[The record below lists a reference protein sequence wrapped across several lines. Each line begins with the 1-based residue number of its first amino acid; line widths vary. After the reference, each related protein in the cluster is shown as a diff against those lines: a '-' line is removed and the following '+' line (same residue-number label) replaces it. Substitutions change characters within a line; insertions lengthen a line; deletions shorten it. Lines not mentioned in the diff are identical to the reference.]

1 MSAPPGGPL
10 PRGANAALWTSTAA
24 FTACFAVWTIFSII
38 GIELK
43 DSLGLTET
51 QFGLLLGTP
60 VLTGSVVRVVLG
72 VWADQYGGR
81 RVFAAVMVLAAIATF
96 LTSFAQ
102 TYPQLLLAA
111 LGVGLAGG
119 AFPVGVSYVSSFQP
133 ASRQGLALGIFGAGN
148 VGSAVTSF
156 VAPFTFC

>member
-1 MSAPPGGPL
+1 HFTAAGPGGRRPRPRTGASRPGAAMSAPPGQL

-43 DSLGLTET
+43 DNLGLTET

-72 VWADQYGGR
+72 IWADQYGGR
-81 RVFAAVMVLAAIATF
+81 RVFAAVMVLAAVATF
-96 LTSFAQ
+96 LPPFAQ

-111 LGVGLAGG
+111 LGVGL
-119 AFPVGVSYVSSFQP
+119 
-133 ASRQGLALGIFGAGN
+133 
-148 VGSAVTSF
+148 
-156 VAPFTFC
+156 